1 MYGIRNV
8 RIGRLAAAAIIGGLA
23 AMTGLSAWGQFP
35 PMQGSMR
42 RPQDGLRGGAPAA
55 PAQRIEASGTVEA
68 ASPQGI
74 RILSPTGQPW
84 DLIPAR
90 GCKLTLTGKAMPDV
104 LRPGVLVLFT
114 AEVEKKTGVVAEP
127 VAALIVCSA
136 DQHHLPGVFPEG
148 TRPSEPGEGGANVG
162 QGAVGGLPGGLPGGG
177 FGAPLGEPPTNPRGR
192 PPRQPRGLPD
202 SPPSERFEICGRIT
216 NIAKT
221 GKITVAVPNPHIR
234 APITFELAENVDI
247 SLELSGQEAVP
258 LIRKGARVEGTGTQI
273 GPSAAQ
279 ISELKVELTEPLTFA
294 DPKRTPA
301 GRETPPRRERSRPGH
316 RGTEDKGPAAE
327 NAEGAAEAPAAG
339 KAPDQDGAA

>member
-1 MYGIRNV
+1 MYRIRNV
-8 RIGRLAAAAIIGGLA
+8 RIGRMAVAAVIGGLA

-35 PMQGSMR
+35 PMQGLMR
-42 RPQDGLRGGAPAA
+42 RPQDGPRGGGPAA
-55 PAQRIEASGTVEA
+55 PAQRIEASGIVEA

-104 LRPGVLVLFT
+104 LRPGVFVTFT
-114 AEVEKKTGVVAEP
+114 AEVEKKTGVVDEP

-148 TRPSEPGEGGANVG
+148 TRPSEAGEGGANAG
-162 QGAVGGLPGGLPGGG
+162 EGAAGGLPGGLPGGG
-177 FGAPLGEPPTNPRGR
+177 FGAPFGESPTNPRGR

-221 GKITVAVPNPHIR
+221 GKITVAVANPYIR
-234 APITFELAENVDI
+234 APITFELAENPDI

-258 LIRKGARVEGTGTQI
+258 LIRKGAKVEGRGTQI

-279 ISELKVELTEPLTFA
+279 ISELKVELAEPLTFA
-294 DPKRTPA
+294 EPKRTPA
-301 GRETPPRRERSRPGH
+301 GRETPPKRQRAHPDH
-316 RGTEDKGPAAE
+316 RGPEEKGPAAE
-327 NAEGAAEAPAAG
+327 GAEGAAEAPAAQN
-339 KAPDQDGAA
+339 APE